1 LGPFYVQKRPEADF
15 GFGANFGT
23 PFGSGSQLIFFHP
36 RSYSATLGLDSI
48 QLFGLGFS
56 MFSRNQLKRTS

>member
-23 PFGSGSQLIFFHP
+23 PFGSGSQLIF
-36 RSYSATLGLDSI
+36 SYGVLL
-48 QLFGLGFS
+48 
-56 MFSRNQLKRTS
+56 TSVYISKQE